1 MNARDLSNQN
11 QKSIF
16 QKFLDNY
23 RLHIG
28 ILGIFWMCIDRGI
41 NLSKDYRIASYKDI
55 HQKIGIPWHIDILY
69 IFLDLD
75 TQGEQMHK
83 EHQNNTRLKNQNKL
97 HNLLE
102 NLLFVL
108 T

>member
-1 MNARDLSNQN
+1 MRVLIKQAYRFPFHIFDQIHKKLSCIYLCISKQRMNAKDLNNQN

-55 HQKIGIPWHIDILY
+55 H
-69 IFLDLD
+69 
-75 TQGEQMHK
+75 
-83 EHQNNTRLKNQNKL
+83 
-97 HNLLE
+97 
-102 NLLFVL
+102 
-108 T
+108 